1 MSFEIY
7 YEDLNPDVQ
16 QALLEYYGIQDV
28 YKETN
33 WDIEPL
39 AIMEWG
45 EEL

>member
-7 YEDLNPDVQ
+7 YEDLKSDIQ

-28 YKETN
+28 YQETN

-39 AIMEWG
+39 AIMEWS
-45 EEL
+45 EE